1 MTVLKYD
8 DVIKNDATRIP
19 ILVFFERSYVAR
31 HPCKVSQL
39 GVNQFRIYDE
49 RTFRPPGLF
58 NVKKAQVGRVNKQ
71 SSIVVTVNIFH
82 DLSSVFS
89 TLYCGKCDSYFVTI
103 AANIH
108 ITTAQTAETAENEI
122 SRYTNVIDSPEEFNK
137 SFEHSNVS
145 FEKILNFNF

>member
-1 MTVLKYD
+1 MMTSLKM
-8 DVIKNDATRIP
+8 TRP
-19 ILVFFERSYVAR
+19 GSLFWYFLKDLTQHDTRAKFHSQGLTSSGFMTRGPFGLQGYLMLRKPKLV
-31 HPCKVSQL
+31 
-39 GVNQFRIYDE
+39 
-49 RTFRPPGLF
+49 
-58 NVKKAQVGRVNKQ
+58 RVNKQ

-89 TLYCGKCDSYFVTI
+89 ALYCGKCDSYFVTV